1 MFRSSTA
8 AAPTPLRSRRLAWR
22 LSTAGV
28 LAGVALGAAACS
40 SSTPV
45 SSATVSPS
53 AKVSAVESAK
63 LGHRILE
70 VDGRPV
76 YVHLTTG
83 AQIAPCTGAC
93 IDVWPPV
100 DVSGVPSVQPGV
112 NSSLVGVTAV
122 AGGTKIMTYA
132 GRPVYY
138 FRNDTSST
146 PTGVGIT
153 SFGGTWYAVS
163 ISGAPLDASGVAVT
177 PSSTSSSSSSSSTSS
192 PGYTY

>member
-1 MFRSSTA
+1 MAWTSTA
-8 AAPTPLRSRRLAWR
+8 QTRSASRTSRLAWR
-22 LSTAGV
+22 LPVAGA
-28 LAGVALGAAACS
+28 LLGVALGAAACS

-53 AKVSAVESAK
+53 AKVAAVESAK
-63 LGHRILE
+63 LGHRILT
-70 VDGRPV
+70 VDGRAV

-83 AQIAPCTGAC
+83 GVTAPCTGAC

-112 NSSLVGVTAV
+112 HPSLVGVTAV
-122 AGGTKIMTYA
+122 AGGTKIMTYD

-138 FRNDTSST
+138 FSGDDSPT

-153 SFGGTWYAVS
+153 SFGGSWYAVS
-163 ISGAPLDASGVAVT
+163 VSGAPIDAAGVEVT
-177 PSSTSSSSSSSSTSS
+177 GSAASSASSAGPS
-192 PGYTY
+192 Y